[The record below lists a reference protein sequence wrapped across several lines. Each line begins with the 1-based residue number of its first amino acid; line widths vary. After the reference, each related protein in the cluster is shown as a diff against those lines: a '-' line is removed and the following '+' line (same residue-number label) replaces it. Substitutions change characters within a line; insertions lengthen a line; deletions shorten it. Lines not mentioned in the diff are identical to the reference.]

1 MLNNITYRGI
11 SRDFSLNGLFIRTK
25 YPMAPGTIV
34 DITIHLPDGLTSK
47 LKGKVRRTS
56 KNPIG
61 KVMGSPVKTVKSGM
75 GIEIIEKRYQLSP
88 LIKGLKIE

>member
-1 MLNNITYRGI
+1 MKNKRKQKRFIKRYETEFELKDITYRGI

-34 DITIHLPDGLTSK
+34 DITIHLPDGLASK

-56 KNPIG
+56 KDPVG
-61 KVMGSPVKTVKSGM
+61 KVMGSPVKTK
-75 GIEIIEKRYQLSP
+75 KRY
-88 LIKGLKIE
+88 GN